1 MRSSAATAALLAAVL
16 LFCPSLVSTE
26 VAHDS
31 LDMGRGLTKHQHTA
45 VRTRKAHNQHVPV
58 LLTKDTHRRRLL
70 TNDEQEEEED
80 ETTAA
85 DDSQDEAEFEVDE
98 DGEDEDEDT
107 AEVSGDE
114 DGDQND
120 EDEEEEGEDEEREP
134 ADPSGSEGNADGNDG
149 DGASA
154 NDESAD
160 ADADDNGE
168 SDNRDSEGNNKQ
180 SADDESTDG
189 EGKEDAKANESTDD
203 GPDNDDG
210 DVDAVDQSK
219 VAESEEQ
226 VVEDGDGT
234 AQSEDVE
241 SDENEED
248 QPQDEVEGSKSEVVE
263 SSHVSEDHTNE
274 EEEETAAVHSPAS
287 NQYASQKTASAPGG
301 NANARAPMIISSSSQ
316 QTQTSS
322 SITAPTK
329 STTIRRGPLARI
341 KGIFGISSSAKNTKN
356 NTGGGRKWRRKKK
369 KQTPEEML
377 YHDITLAFING
388 LKSGLYDDLEKPLST
403 ERKQLLLDWCDL
415 LSATLPPE
423 FGLHRIIN
431 LLRSNWIHI
440 SSSRR
445 NLMSILS
452 VSLPAEKD
460 YSDECTQPTKKRL
473 FGAGPHTKSPSR
485 GSTCAFWRLLHTLSV
500 GLAERKGGTDA
511 STDDEVL
518 RDVDAALGVVGG
530 KHRRNHRP
538 FSPKEAAEI
547 IRNVVDTFFTCE
559 VCRKNFIEQYDS
571 CQYGRCD
578 KLKDTT
584 EGLSEDDWREMS
596 LWLWQYHNG
605 VTSTVSKKAAESTD
619 AKAVS
624 SGLAW
629 PSAKDCSSCKL
640 SNGSWDHMHVYRYLR
655 EVYWGDEEVSTA
667 PVDAAYR
674 MGDLNGLDTKSMLIL
689 IGIVA
694 VILASIRLWSRRYLL
709 KHNIG
714 YLPLSSHLNGKTS
727 GKKE

>member
-1 MRSSAATAALLAAVL
+1 MRASSATAPLLAAVL
-16 LFCPSLVSTE
+16 LFCPSLASTE

-31 LDMGRGLTKHQHTA
+31 APETGRGLTKRHHHTA
-45 VRTRKAHNQHVPV
+45 RAGKAHTSTQHVPV
-58 LLTKDTHRRRLL
+58 LLTKDTKHRRLL
-70 TNDEQEEEED
+70 ITNDEQEEED
-80 ETTAA
+80 ETAHVAA
-85 DDSQDEAEFEVDE
+85 DDSQDEAEFDVDDDDAEDEADSDAQDDE
-98 DGEDEDEDT
+98 DASHG
-107 AEVSGDE
+107 A
-114 DGDQND
+114 
-120 EDEEEEGEDEEREP
+120 EEEESEDGSEREP
-134 ADPSGSEGNADGNDG
+134 ADPTRSGSGEGKADGNDG
-149 DGASA
+149 DGASTD
-154 NDESAD
+154 DESAD
-160 ADADDNGE
+160 DG
-168 SDNRDSEGNNKQ
+168 NKQ
-180 SADDESTDG
+180 SAGDESTD
-189 EGKEDAKANESTDD
+189 ED
-203 GPDNDDG
+203 
-210 DVDAVDQSK
+210 VRHAVDESED
-219 VAESEEQ
+219 AESEGQ
-226 VVEDGDGT
+226 VTEDDEDVT
-234 AQSEDVE
+234 AQSDDVE
-241 SDENEED
+241 ADQSQDKFEE
-248 QPQDEVEGSKSEVVE
+248 STSEVVG
-263 SSHVSEDHTNE
+263 SLHVSDGHTND
-274 EEEETAAVHSPAS
+274 EEEETVHSPAS
-287 NQYASQKTASAPGG
+287 NQYPRQTASAGGG

-316 QTQTSS
+316 QTQTAS
-322 SITAPTK
+322 SITAQTK
-329 STTIRRGPLARI
+329 SATIRRGPLARI
-341 KGIFGISSSAKNTKN
+341 KGIFGVSSSAKTSKINA
-356 NTGGGRKWRRKKK
+356 GGGRKWRKRK

-388 LKSGLYDDLEKPLST
+388 LKSGLYDDLEKPLSV

-423 FGLHRIIN
+423 FGLHRVIN

-473 FGAGPHTKSPSR
+473 FGSGSNTKSPAR
-485 GSTCAFWRLLHTLSV
+485 GSNCAFWRLLHTLSV

-559 VCRKNFIEQYDS
+559 VCRKNFVEQYNS
-571 CQYGRCD
+571 CQYGRCV

-584 EGLSEDDWREMS
+584 EGLTEDDWREMS

-605 VTSTVSKKAAESTD
+605 VTSTISNKAAESTN
-619 AKAVS
+619 ARAVS

-640 SNGSWDHMHVYRYLR
+640 NDGRWDHMHVYQYLR
-655 EVYWGDEEVSTA
+655 EVYWGDEEASIS
-667 PVDAAYR
+667 PVDTAYR
-674 MGDLNGLDTKSMLIL
+674 MGDLNVLDAKSTVIL
-689 IGIVA
+689 VATIV

>member
-1 MRSSAATAALLAAVL
+1 MRSSSATAALLAAVL
-16 LFCPSLVSTE
+16 LFCPSLVRTE
-26 VAHDS
+26 VAHDN
-31 LDMGRGLTKHQHTA
+31 LDTGRGLTKHQHTD
-45 VRTRKAHNQHVPV
+45 VRTSKAHNQHVPV

-70 TNDEQEEEED
+70 TNDKQKEEED
-80 ETTAA
+80 ETAAA
-85 DDSQDEAEFEVDE
+85 DDSQAEAESEVDE
-98 DGEDEDEDT
+98 DGEGEDENT

-120 EDEEEEGEDEEREP
+120 EDEEEESEDEEREP
-134 ADPSGSEGNADGNDG
+134 ADPSGSEGKAEGNDG
-149 DGASA
+149 DGAPA
-154 NDESAD
+154 DDESTD

-168 SDNRDSEGNNKQ
+168 SDNKDTEGNNKQ
-180 SADDESTDG
+180 SADNERTDG

-226 VVEDGDGT
+226 VAEDEDVT
-234 AQSEDVE
+234 VHSEDVE
-241 SDENEED
+241 SDGNEED
-248 QPQDEVEGSKSEVVE
+248 QSQAKVEGSKSEVVE
-263 SSHVSEDHTNE
+263 SSHVSEDNTNDG
-274 EEEETAAVHSPAS
+274 EEETVAVHSPAL

-473 FGAGPHTKSPSR
+473 FGAGSNTKSPSR

-538 FSPKEAAEI
+538 FSPKEAAET

-584 EGLSEDDWREMS
+584 EGLGEGDWREMS

-605 VTSTVSKKAAESTD
+605 VTSTVSRKAAENTD

-640 SNGSWDHMHVYRYLR
+640 NNGSWDHMHVYRYLR

-674 MGDLNGLDTKSMLIL
+674 MGDLNFLDAKSTLIL

-694 VILASIRLWSRRYLL
+694 VILASIRLWSRHYLL

>member
-1 MRSSAATAALLAAVL
+1 MRSATAALLAAIL
-16 LFCPSLVSTE
+16 LLCPSLASAE

-31 LDMGRGLTKHQHTA
+31 LETGRGLTKHHQTA
-45 VRTRKAHNQHVPV
+45 ARTRKAHNQHRVPV
-58 LLTKDTHRRRLL
+58 VLIKDTHHRRLA
-70 TNDEQEEEED
+70 NAEQEAEED
-80 ETTAA
+80 EAAAA
-85 DDSQDEAEFEVDE
+85 DDSQGGAGGGE
-98 DGEDEDEDT
+98 EDETD
-107 AEVSGDE
+107 VSGDE
-114 DGDQND
+114 DDQVDD
-120 EDEEEEGEDEEREP
+120 EETAPQGAEEEGSDDGEREP
-134 ADPSGSEGNADGNDG
+134 ADPSGSEGKADGNDG

-154 NDESAD
+154 
-160 ADADDNGE
+160 
-168 SDNRDSEGNNKQ
+168 
-180 SADDESTDG
+180 DDESTDDNNKKSAEDESTNG
-189 EGKEDAKANESTDD
+189 DAKAEANANESTDD
-203 GPDNDDG
+203 GPDDNGGDAAELTEDADTKRQDLDD
-210 DVDAVDQSK
+210 
-219 VAESEEQ
+219 
-226 VVEDGDGT
+226 
-234 AQSEDVE
+234 EDVTVQ
-241 SDENEED
+241 SDDDDED
-248 QPQDEVEGSKSEVVE
+248 KPQDEVE
-263 SSHVSEDHTNE
+263 SSNVSDDHTNDE
-274 EEEETAAVHSPAS
+274 EDKTVHSPAS
-287 NQYASQKTASAPGG
+287 SQYLSQKTAAVPDG
-301 NANARAPMIISSSSQ
+301 NAEARAPMIISSTSTM
-316 QTQTSS
+316 TQTAS
-322 SITAPTK
+322 SITAPAK

-341 KGIFGISSSAKNTKN
+341 KGIFGISSSPKSSQINA
-356 NTGGGRKWRRKKK
+356 GGSRKWRRKKK
-369 KQTPEEML
+369 KQTSEEML
-377 YHDITLAFING
+377 YNDITLAFING

-460 YSDECTQPTKKRL
+460 YSDECTKPTKKRL
-473 FGAGPHTKSPSR
+473 FGSGSNSKSPTR

-571 CQYGRCD
+571 CQYGRCE

-584 EGLSEDDWREMS
+584 EGLTEDDWREMS

-605 VTSTVSKKAAESTD
+605 VTSTVSRKTAENTD

-624 SGLAW
+624 NAQLTW
-629 PSAKDCSSCKL
+629 PSVKDCSSCKL
-640 SNGSWDHMHVYRYLR
+640 NNRSWDHMHVYQYLR
-655 EVYWGDEEVSTA
+655 EVYWGDEEVSTSPA
-667 PVDAAYR
+667 DTAYSMGNLNVLDA
-674 MGDLNGLDTKSMLIL
+674 KSTLIL
-689 IGIVA
+689 IGIIV

-714 YLPLSSHLNGKTS
+714 YTYLPLSSHLNGKTS